1 MAADQRPESTPAS
14 PMASKSRMG
23 SRAATYTGIALI
35 FIRATVFL
43 PAQLQEP
50 ASESASFEVAS
61 VKPNTSRISN
71 AVPPSRANGSY
82 SASNVAL
89 KSVIANAYE
98 VQIFQV
104 EGGPDWLTSER
115 FDIIARGREGTPDR
129 LRPAMLRTLLAERF
143 KLAAHFDTREQQVY
157 ALVLARG
164 DGRLGPQLK
173 AAAPVTGQT
182 SGFPGVSAINGS
194 VRISGSR
201 VSMDLLAIMLTSS
214 VFSQRVI
221 TRTGLSGDFELEL
234 RFASDSSPTAAAP
247 EFPSIFT
254 AVQEQLGL
262 KLDSQ
267 RGPVEVLVIDSVEP
281 PTED

>member
-1 MAADQRPESTPAS
+1 M
-14 PMASKSRMG
+14 
-23 SRAATYTGIALI
+23 GIALVI
-35 FIRATVFL
+35 VVTTVL
-43 PAQLQEP
+43 LSAQRPPQQP
-50 ASESASFEVAS
+50 TSETASFEVAS

-71 AVPPSRANGSY
+71 ALPPSRANGSY

-104 EGGPDWLTSER
+104 EGGPDWLTSDR

-143 KLAAHFDTREQQVY
+143 QLVAHVETREQQVY
-157 ALVLARG
+157 ALVPLRA

-173 AAAPVTGQT
+173 PAPVTGQT
-182 SGFPGVSAINGS
+182 SGFPGVSASNGS
-194 VRISGSR
+194 VRINGSR
-201 VSMDLLAIMLTSS
+201 VSMDLFAIMLTSS

-221 TRTGLSGDFELEL
+221 NRTGLSGDFELEL
-234 RFASDSSPTAAAP
+234 RFTSDSSPTAAAP

-262 KLDSQ
+262 KLQSE
-267 RGPVEVLVIDSVEP
+267 RGPVPVLVIDSVQR
-281 PTED
+281 PTPD